1 MLKPN
6 LILQLFNWMRRPIV
20 FKENSYK
27 INPHLICK
35 HSTRI
40 LVDGT
45 SIKRLLFLC
54 GFRITTKGDITKLRL
69 NSVGYPTPSDKA
81 GARLQS

>member
-35 HSTRI
+35 HSPRI
-40 LVDGT
+40 LVDGI
-45 SIKRLLFLC
+45 SIERILFLC
-54 GFRITTKGDITKLRL
+54 GFRIYNKRL
-69 NSVGYPTPSDKA
+69 NSVGHPTPSDKG